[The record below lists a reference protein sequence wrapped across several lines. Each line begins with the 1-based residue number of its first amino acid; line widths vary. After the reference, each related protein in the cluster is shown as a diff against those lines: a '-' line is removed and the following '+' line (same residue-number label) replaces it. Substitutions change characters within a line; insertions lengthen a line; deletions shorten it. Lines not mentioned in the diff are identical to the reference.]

1 MDLEQFTASPSDVTA
16 YYAGKPKP
24 TSKRKTGTAKTTI
37 KTSNKLPRHSDGDR
51 FVKGP
56 IPLDWIKAASRCGHR
71 AEAVALLVWYAA
83 GVQRANPCK
92 LTPKVL
98 AELHVHPRTARR
110 ILERFVHAGLAV
122 VKFHRG
128 RSPLVTITAIDPQPE
143 TTGAAT

>member
-1 MDLEQFTASPSDVTA
+1 MDLEQFTASPSDVA
-16 YYAGKPKP
+16 AHYAGKPKS
-24 TSKRKTGTAKTTI
+24 TSKRKTGAAKAAT
-37 KTSNKLPRHSDGDR
+37 KADNKLPRHSDGDR

-92 LTPKVL
+92 LSPRVL
-98 AELHVHPRTARR
+98 AELHVHPRTAKR
-110 ILERFVHAGLAV
+110 ILERFVDAGLAT

-128 RSPLVTITAIDPQPE
+128 RSPLVTITSPTDRL
-143 TTGAAT
+143 TSTGAEL